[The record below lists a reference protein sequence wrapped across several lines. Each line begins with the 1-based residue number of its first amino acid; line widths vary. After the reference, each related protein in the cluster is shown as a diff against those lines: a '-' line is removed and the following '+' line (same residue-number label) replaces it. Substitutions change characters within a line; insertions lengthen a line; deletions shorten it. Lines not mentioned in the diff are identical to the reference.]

1 MNVIRFLTLCAVVGS
16 FVLVAGTLELPQ
28 KPQQA
33 LAAAAGAGAAV
44 TTGTGAA
51 EGGVSGGAKVIGWPF
66 GGKVLVSIPC
76 FIGTSPPYAFLL
88 TVRPTG
94 PFYIPFLMWTPATVG
109 FLYNL
114 KAPPIPLQWIIG
126 RAQGF
131 LPCIA
136 GIAKIGGGPI
146 ITFYGSSIP
155 SPK

>member
-1 MNVIRFLTLCAVVGS
+1 MNIIRFLTLCAAVGS
-16 FVLVAGTLELPQ
+16 FVLVLGTLELPP

-33 LAAAAGAGAAV
+33 LAAAPLAGTALGF
-44 TTGTGAA
+44 
-51 EGGVSGGAKVIGWPF
+51 PF
-66 GGKVLVSIPC
+66 GGKVLVSVPC

-94 PFYIPFLMWTPATVG
+94 PFYIPFLMWTPATIG

-131 LPCIA
+131 LPCVA